1 MSPLTNTSRVL
12 SLLNQLLDLIQ
23 SQKEY
28 LGQFLTLVISTV
40 ILSLIFNIQVHSK
53 HEKLK
58 WLLKSQMADAKFW
71 LPYEKFSL
79 LEYVIYHFGDFE
91 WCLIVQTGCTIML
104 VSKRQPMARFHQ
116 FLTIRV
122 QFCSSLTTLIFGNM
136 KIEAHHLTLRIST
149 IICIKQ
155 GKNHVMKASIYL

>member
-1 MSPLTNTSRVL
+1 M
-12 SLLNQLLDLIQ
+12 
-23 SQKEY
+23 
-28 LGQFLTLVISTV
+28 
-40 ILSLIFNIQVHSK
+40 IFSHIFYIQVHSK
-53 HEKLK
+53 HEKSK
-58 WLLKSQMADAKFW
+58 WPLKSKMADVKFW

-91 WCLIVQTGCTIML
+91 WCLIVQTGCTIIL

-149 IICIKQ
+149 IICMKQ